1 MGTPVRQRMTR
12 VGIGTMLAVAG
23 SLATTAPMMAQE
35 ESAAVT
41 DTKPTILFVHGAW
54 ADGSGWS
61 KQIAPLQD
69 DGYHVIAAQ
78 LPLTDAAQ
86 DVATVRAILE
96 AQTGPTL
103 IVAHSYG
110 GWVTS
115 ALGPDAPNL
124 AGIVY
129 VAAFGPDEG
138 ESPAALLG
146 SGPQPPGLAALRP
159 SADGMLWLDPEGFV
173 TGFASG
179 VDPAEARVL
188 AATQKPVAAA
198 TFGSTEPLGPPA
210 WKGVPT
216 WYLVATQDQ
225 IIPPPAQEL
234 FAQRMGATTS
244 SVDSGHLP
252 FISHPEVVTDLVREA
267 ATSVEAGS

>member
-1 MGTPVRQRMTR
+1 MGRR
-12 VGIGTMLAVAG
+12 L
-23 SLATTAPMMAQE
+23 
-35 ESAAVT
+35 
-41 DTKPTILFVHGAW
+41 
-54 ADGSGWS
+54 GWS

-69 DGYHVIAAQ
+69 EGYHVIAAQ

-110 GWVTS
+110 GWVTT

-225 IIPPPAQEL
+225 IIPPQAQEL

-252 FISHPEVVTDLVREA
+252 FISHPDVVTDLVREA
-267 ATSVEAGS
+267 ATAIESGS

>member
-1 MGTPVRQRMTR
+1 MRTSKKATLGGLT
-12 VGIGTMLAVAG
+12 VAMAI
-23 SLATTAPMMAQE
+23 ATALIPLGGVAAQ
-35 ESAAVT
+35 SPGA
-41 DTKPTILFVHGAW
+41 DMKPTILFVHGAW

-61 KQIAPLQD
+61 KQIAPLQA
-69 DGYHVIAAQ
+69 DGYTVIAAQ

-86 DVATVRAILE
+86 DVATVRSILE

-124 AGIVY
+124 AGIVF

-138 ESPAALLG
+138 ETPAAFAALD
-146 SGPQPPGLAALRP
+146 PQPPGLAALHP
-159 SADGMLWLDPEGFV
+159 DAAGMLWLEPEGFV

-179 VDPAEARVL
+179 VDPAEAWVL

-198 TFGSTEPLGPPA
+198 TLLSEEPLGAPS
-210 WKGVPT
+210 WTSVPT
-216 WYLVATQDQ
+216 WYLVAEEDQ
-225 IIPPPAQEL
+225 IIPAEAQQL
-234 FAQRMGATTS
+234 FAGRMGATTS
-244 SVDSGHLP
+244 SVKSGHLP
-252 FISHPEVVTDLVREA
+252 FISHPDVVTDLVRTA
-267 ATSVEAGS
+267 ATAIESGS